1 MSDQPASSNTDR
13 ARPTTGQ
20 SSLLDNQPDL
30 FDLAAQLAGRD
41 PIDIVKVRRG
51 DGDSLVVI
59 LITGQKLLFDGA
71 AVAEQLAGA
80 VRAQLAAVLGQQP
93 PAQAKTDKPPKLK
106 KAA

>member
-59 LITGQKLLFDGA
+59 LITGQKFTFSA
-71 AVAEQLAGA
+71 SA
-80 VRAQLAAVLGQQP
+80 LGP
-93 PAQAKTDKPPKLK
+93 EID
-106 KAA
+106 

>member
-59 LITGQKLLFDGA
+59 LITGQKFTFSASALGPEID
-71 AVAEQLAGA
+71 QA